1 MNCYVCA
8 PCYVSE
14 CDDMHVIKMRSIEG
28 SIGGLVEDRKFDI
41 MEEWADMKG
50 DLRRIGWK

>member
-41 MEEWADMKG
+41 
-50 DLRRIGWK
+50 